1 MDHGIQDADREEN
14 TSVNIQKDK
23 KRVYM
28 VFRYHLSFKLL
39 INTAVV
45 IFFVK
50 CETVSLID
58 N

>member
-1 MDHGIQDADREEN
+1 MDHGIHKEN
-14 TSVNIQKDK
+14 TSAKIQKDK

-28 VFRYHLSFKLL
+28 VFGYHLSFKLL
-39 INTAVV
+39 IDTAVV